1 MTETRLF
8 PRPVFARPVFA
19 RLAATLAAAA
29 LLAATPIGIGF
40 GAAGFTVK
48 DSVALAGRGQDDGAS
63 GGHFETP
70 GDDHGAGGSD
80 DRGADDRKKDKKK
93 DKKKGKKDK
102 STPPADDSVLP
113 GPVVPVKVERSANE
127 IEVRYSD
134 GTKEEIEY
142 GRYERKNAAGRTV
155 EQRPATQADI
165 DRLSAY

>member
-29 LLAATPIGIGF
+29 LLAATPIGISF

-63 GGHFETP
+63 GGHFEAP

-80 DRGADDRKKDKKK
+80 DRGADDHKKKK
-93 DKKKGKKDK
+93 DKKKGKKNK
-102 STPPADDSVLP
+102 PVPPTDDSVLP